1 MLVYSRNVR
10 VLYKTGVAESI
21 FGNKFGTG
29 NRINVLNAHAQ
40 TLSSRKSPNIVSR
53 AGNDHVFIGKRVC
66 WIQMWRQILNGK

>member
-29 NRINVLNAHAQ
+29 NRINVLNAHMRRHYRHE
-40 TLSSRKSPNIVSR
+40 SRRI
-53 AGNDHVFIGKRVC
+53 
-66 WIQMWRQILNGK
+66 